1 MRAIILAAGR
11 GSRMGALT
19 DAKPKCLLSIN
30 GKTLLERQ
38 IDALKKAGISEIA
51 IVTGYKSEL
60 LRPFAKTTFHNNRWA
75 CTQMVSSLEMAQEWL
90 ADEDCIVSYSDIFYD
105 SSAPEILINTSQLL
119 AITFDPNWQKLWEKR
134 FKDPLVDAETFAI
147 DENNSILEIGGV
159 AKSMAEIQG
168 QYMGLIKFS
177 PKAWEELLDI
187 RRNISIEQRDR
198 MHMTDAI
205 QRIISN
211 GNISVFGVPYEG
223 NWGELDS
230 ISDLSLYRADT

>member
-60 LRPFAKTTFHNNRWA
+60 LRPFAKTTFHNNRYAPKWFRL
-75 CTQMVSSLEMAQEWL
+75 LEMAQEWL

-119 AITFDPNWQKLWEKR
+119 AITFDPNWQKLWEKDLKIR
-134 FKDPLVDAETFAI
+134 LLTPRHSQSMKTIPFWRLVV
-147 DENNSILEIGGV
+147 LR
-159 AKSMAEIQG
+159 
-168 QYMGLIKFS
+168 
-177 PKAWEELLDI
+177 KAWL
-187 RRNISIEQRDR
+187 RYK
-198 MHMTDAI
+198 
-205 QRIISN
+205 
-211 GNISVFGVPYEG
+211 GNI
-223 NWGELDS
+223 WG
-230 ISDLSLYRADT
+230 